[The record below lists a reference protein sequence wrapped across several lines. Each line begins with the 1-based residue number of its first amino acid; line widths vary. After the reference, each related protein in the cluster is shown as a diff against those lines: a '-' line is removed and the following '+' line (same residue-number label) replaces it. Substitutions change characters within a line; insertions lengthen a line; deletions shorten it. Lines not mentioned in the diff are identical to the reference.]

1 MWEVKESWIKSKNK
15 IKLDK
20 MKQNKTSTMKKKTK
34 KQNQTK
40 KKKNR
45 IPREQSMLLQMK
57 VNMHLQYEFTLEDY
71 VLLNPF

>member
-1 MWEVKESWIKSKNK
+1 
-15 IKLDK
+15 
-20 MKQNKTSTMKKKTK
+20 MKQNMISTMKKKTTPPPPK
-34 KQNQTK
+34 KKEKRNQ